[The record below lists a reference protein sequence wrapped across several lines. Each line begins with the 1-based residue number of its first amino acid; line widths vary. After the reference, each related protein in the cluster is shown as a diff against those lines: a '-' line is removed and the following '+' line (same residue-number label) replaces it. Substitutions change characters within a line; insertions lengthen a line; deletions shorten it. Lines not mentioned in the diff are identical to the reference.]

1 MMDVVRKYGP
11 RDSQIGLVD
20 LASHIGA
27 RESHRIEAAYRLTGD
42 DVLWGRRFDDAIANG
57 SYRMDVH
64 HSDGPGITFRYLD
77 GTEVVIPGRGSQ
89 KQVGRWREETAE
101 NPTFYQVPYRCLIP
115 KGVNNLLAAGRILDA
130 DPVAFSGVRVMVNM
144 NQTGEA
150 AGVAAW
156 LALDTGGTLDSV
168 DPAKLRKTLADGG
181 SIVI

>member
-1 MMDVVRKYGP
+1 MLYGK
-11 RDSQIGLVD
+11 
-20 LASHIGA
+20 
-27 RESHRIEAAYRLTGD
+27 
-42 DVLWGRRFDDAIANG
+42 RFDDAIANG
-57 SYRMDVH
+57 SYRVDIH

-77 GTEVVIPGRGSQ
+77 GTEVVISGRGDE

-101 NPTFYQVPYRCLIP
+101 NPTFYQVPYRCLVP
-115 KGVNNLLAAGRILDA
+115 RGVDNLLAAGRILDA

-156 LALDTGGTLDSV
+156 LALDSGGTCDSLDT
-168 DPAKLRKTLADGG
+168 DKLRKILADGG